1 MVRSS
6 LPVLSVDPANLT
18 LQSVEAGTS
27 SAIIYVKATAA
38 QARCPKCN
46 EPSKRIHSRY
56 VRKLADLPWQGQA
69 VHIQVQVRR
78 FFCQG
83 AECPRRIFAERLPF
97 AMPFAR
103 TTSRLR
109 DIHAEIGLSLGGE
122 AGARLA
128 MRLAMPTSPDTLLRR
143 IRQTPFT
150 SAQPVRVLGVDD
162 WAFRRGQRYGTILCD
177 LERRCPVDL
186 LPERSAEALCRWLRD
201 HPEVEIVTRD
211 RADDYIKGA
220 SEGAPQAVQVADRW
234 HLLRNLSDAMR
245 RIVDRFHGSIR
256 QAVQAMRLATSSL
269 ASPEAAN
276 ATAKV
281 EESQEPPRSTRY
293 EQRQQERRQRR
304 LERYAQ
310 VTELHQQGVAQRE
323 IARRLAMN
331 RATVARFVQAESFPE
346 RASRRVPRRTDQVM
360 DFLQRRWNEG
370 CRNAAQLFAEL
381 KAEGF
386 DGSYHMVRRRLAR
399 WRQRAASEGTH
410 GKAEAPSSKRA
421 FSPRQ
426 IVWLLLKPES
436 ELNDAERALRARLE
450 EHSGLH
456 SAAELGR
463 QFREMVRTRQEEV
476 WNDWLKQSQQ
486 DTAPGELRNFAKGLQ
501 ADQAAVREAL
511 RSPWSNGQVEGHVNR
526 LKTLKRQ
533 MYGRAKFD
541 LLRKRF
547 LRAA

>member
-6 LPVLSVDPANLT
+6 LPVLSLDSANLT
-18 LQSVEAGTS
+18 LQGVETGTS
-27 SAIIYVKATAA
+27 RATIFVQATAA

-78 FFCQG
+78 FFCLG
-83 AECPRRIFAERLPF
+83 PECPRRIFAERLPF
-97 AMPFAR
+97 ATPFAR
-103 TTSRLR
+103 TTGRLR

-128 MRLAMPTSPDTLLRR
+128 TRLAVPTSPDTLLRR
-143 IRQTPFT
+143 IRQMPFT
-150 SAQPVRVLGVDD
+150 SARPVRVLGVDD

-186 LPERSAEALCRWLRD
+186 LPERSAEALCQWLRD
-201 HPEVEIVTRD
+201 HPEVEIITRD

-256 QAVQAMRLATSSL
+256 QAVQAMRQATSLL
-269 ASPEAAN
+269 ASPEAPN
-276 ATAKV
+276 ATGKV
-281 EESQEPPRSTRY
+281 EEPQEPPRPTRY

-310 VTELHQQGVAQRE
+310 VKELHQQGVAHRA
-323 IARRLAMN
+323 IARRLGMN
-331 RATVARFVQAESFPE
+331 RATVARFVHAESFPE
-346 RASRRVPRRTDQVM
+346 RALRRVPRRTDQVT

-370 CRNAAQLFAEL
+370 CRNAVRLFDEL
-381 KAEGF
+381 KAQGF

-399 WRQRAASEGTH
+399 WRRRAASEGTC
-410 GKAEAPSSKRA
+410 GKAEAPSSKRV
-421 FSPRQ
+421 SPRQ

-450 EHSGLH
+450 EDSGLRN
-456 SAAELGR
+456 AAELGR
-463 QFREMVRTRQEEV
+463 QFREMVRTRQEDI
-476 WNDWLKQSQQ
+476 WNEWLNQSQQ
-486 DTAPGELRNFAKGLQ
+486 ETAPGELRNFAKGLQ